1 MTLKKNWGRLIM
13 NQNNS
18 KIVDFNEWKKN
29 KQNSNLVDI
38 AVFGN
43 EYYNYLG
50 LSAQKTVN
58 QITEFA
64 KQAYVLKGSPYAE
77 DIVMAIQDAQM
88 KRDSKKQA
96 IVDAYERKLV
106 REEKERI
113 HAGYINGTILVY
125 FVLVF
130 GVLIALGLIIF
141 QF

>member
-1 MTLKKNWGRLIM
+1 M

-18 KIVDFNEWKKN
+18 NIVN
-29 KQNSNLVDI
+29 I

-43 EYYNYLG
+43 QYYNYLS

-58 QITEFA
+58 QITQFA
-64 KQAYVLKGSPYAE
+64 NQAYILNGSTE
-77 DIVMAIQDAQM
+77 SVILAIQEAQM

-96 IVDAYERKLV
+96 MVDAYERKLV
-106 REEKERI
+106 REENERVR
-113 HAGYINGTILVY
+113 AGYINGTILVY
-125 FVLVF
+125 FILVF